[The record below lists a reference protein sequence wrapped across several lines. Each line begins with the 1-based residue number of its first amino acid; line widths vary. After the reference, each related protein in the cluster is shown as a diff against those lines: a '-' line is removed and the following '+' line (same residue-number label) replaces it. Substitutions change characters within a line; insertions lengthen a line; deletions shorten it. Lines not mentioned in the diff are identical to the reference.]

1 MESSSRFVNLSGTE
15 IKRLIAL
22 VVVAAF
28 LAPSAYSATKS
39 PTPTPKATT
48 VKKATP
54 TKKPVVK
61 KPSVAKKKVATKK
74 SKKRLPPSPSPKW
87 PPAGFKSNGEVFAK
101 IPNTKELIG
110 TASNDKKLA
119 RALAQKV
126 DGVPVCEKFSCGA
139 IQLASLN
146 GCTWWEVNAKLSGET
161 SAEDATRKTFG
172 TIRALVRATAP
183 KEIVTVLLVSQEP
196 LELKH
201 RVSGISANCHHDAAS
216 EKIPSSTYTAVIVSD

>member
-1 MESSSRFVNLSGTE
+1 M
-15 IKRLIAL
+15 IKRLLILIIAL
-22 VVVAAF
+22 TLITPVAT
-28 LAPSAYSATKS
+28 SATKS

-61 KPSVAKKKVATKK
+61 KVPVVKKKVATKK
-74 SKKRLPPSPSPKW
+74 SKKRIPPSPSPKW
-87 PPAGFKSNGEVFAK
+87 PPVGFKSSGEVFAK

-119 RALAQKV
+119 KALAQKV

-161 SAEDATRKTFG
+161 STEDATRKTFG
-172 TIRALVRATAP
+172 TIRALVRATSP

-196 LELKH
+196 LELRH
-201 RVSGISANCHHDAAS
+201 RVSGISANCHQDPPS

>member
-1 MESSSRFVNLSGTE
+1 M
-15 IKRLIAL
+15 IKRLLILIIAVTL
-22 VVVAAF
+22 ITPVAT
-28 LAPSAYSATKS
+28 SATKS
-39 PTPTPKATT
+39 PTPTPKITAT
-48 VKKATP
+48 KKAAP

-74 SKKRLPPSPSPKW
+74 SKKRLSPSPSPKW
-87 PPAGFKSNGEVFAK
+87 PPVGFKSSGEVFAK
-101 IPNTKELIG
+101 IPNPKELIG
-110 TASNDKKLA
+110 TASNDKKFA

-139 IQLASLN
+139 IQISSLN

-172 TIRALVRATAP
+172 TIRALVRATSP

-196 LELKH
+196 LELRH
-201 RVSGISANCHHDAAS
+201 RVSGISANCHHDAPS
-216 EKIPSSTYTAVIVSD
+216 EKIPSSTYTAVIISD

>member
-1 MESSSRFVNLSGTE
+1 M
-15 IKRLIAL
+15 IKRLLILIIAVTL
-22 VVVAAF
+22 ITPVAT
-28 LAPSAYSATKS
+28 SATKS
-39 PTPTPKATT
+39 PTPTPKATAT
-48 VKKATP
+48 KKAAP
-54 TKKPVVK
+54 TKKPIVK
-61 KPSVAKKKVATKK
+61 KTPVVKKKVATKK
-74 SKKRLPPSPSPKW
+74 SKKRLSPSPSPKW
-87 PPAGFKSNGEVFAK
+87 PPVGFKSSGEVFAK

-139 IQLASLN
+139 IQIASLN
-146 GCTWWEVNAKLSGET
+146 GCTWWEVNAKLTGKT
-161 SAEDATRKTFG
+161 SAEDATKLTFG

-196 LELKH
+196 LELHH

-216 EKIPSSTYTAVIVSD
+216 EKIPSSTYTAVIISD

>member
-39 PTPTPKATT
+39 PTPTPKATAT
-48 VKKATP
+48 KKATP
-54 TKKPVVK
+54 TKKAVVK
-61 KPSVAKKKVATKK
+61 KKVVTKK
-74 SKKRLPPSPSPKW
+74 SKQRISPSPSPKW
-87 PPAGFKSNGEVFAK
+87 PPVGFKSSGEVFAK

-119 RALAQKV
+119 NALAQKV

-201 RVSGISANCHHDAAS
+201 RVSGISANCHHDAPS
-216 EKIPSSTYTAVIVSD
+216 EKIPSSIYTAVIISD